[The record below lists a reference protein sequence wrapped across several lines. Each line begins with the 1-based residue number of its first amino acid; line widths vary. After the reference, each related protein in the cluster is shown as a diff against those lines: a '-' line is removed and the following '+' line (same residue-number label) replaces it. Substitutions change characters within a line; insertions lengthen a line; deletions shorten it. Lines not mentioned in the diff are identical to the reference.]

1 MPTKADDVIARAEL
15 LQQAIATLQLQIQ
28 QIKVSGEVAP
38 PGCCVLRYQARGKN
52 RTYWYYKLH
61 ATQRIF
67 PTRKPNKLSKY
78 KHLGKSGSPAH
89 IDAVMQVAR
98 RTQIDYLQS
107 CIESLRQSWVEL
119 YDNLKEKK

>member
-1 MPTKADDVIARAEL
+1 MSI
-15 LQQAIATLQLQIQ
+15 QLQHTTKLLVNTLCSVMGLPVDCFVENDMLCI
-28 QIKVSGEVAP
+28 VSSNDDWRMVIGVF
-38 PGCCVLRYQARGKN
+38 GK
-52 RTYWYYKLH
+52 TDPEEEFFMSDLESEFI
-61 ATQRIF
+61 T
-67 PTRKPNKLSKY
+67 NKLSKY